1 MAFCIN
7 CGKVLVEG
15 AKFCSNCGR
24 AVSESQ
30 NEAEEQ
36 RKTVYD
42 GEVHKC
48 PNCGEQLNS
57 FVTTCPACGYELRG
71 TKVTSVVNELAQ
83 KLEMTESAEQKMDLI
98 RNFYIPNTKEDIYDF
113 FIFATSNMSAGSYD
127 VEAWYA
133 KLEQAYQKAKL
144 SFGNTPEFQYLRKLY
159 SKAKKQ
165 QKVQSLTRGIKK
177 SKVLQCLL
185 MGALGLI
192 LVIIVFFGGSL
203 SADKDSPFYII
214 GGIGFLVIYGAAMAL
229 MASTVDKKNNNKK
242 GR

>member
-48 PNCGEQLNS
+48 PNCGAQLNS
-57 FVTTCPACGYELRG
+57 FVTTCPVCGYELRG

-98 RNFYIPNTKEDIYDF
+98 RNTKEDIYDF

-144 SFGNTPEFQYLRKLY
+144 SFGNTPEFQYLRKLH

-185 MGALGLI
+185 VGAFGLI
-192 LVIIVFFGGSL
+192 LMIIGFFGGSL
-203 SADKDSPFYII
+203 SGDEESPFYMI
-214 GGIGFLVIYGAAMAL
+214 GGIGFLVILGAAVAL
-229 MASTVDKKNNNKK
+229 TEDKK
-242 GR
+242 